1 MPVRF
6 RPRTRPRSLA
16 AATALLAAVLAGC
29 SGGAD
34 EDDHQDSSAG
44 HSHAAEADISHIH
57 GLGINPGDGKLYV
70 ATHHG
75 VVAVDDGG
83 SAKRVSDTAD
93 YMGFTVAGPDTFL
106 GSGHPAEG
114 SDEPAN
120 RGLIRS
126 TDAGRT
132 WKALSLAGEVD
143 FHALEQVGGTVYGY
157 DSTHGMLRVSENG
170 EDWDERAELSALDIA
185 VSPEDPGTVLA
196 TTADGVARSTDGG
209 ETFAG
214 GAEPVLAYLSW
225 AGEDGLYGI
234 GPQGTVHRSTDGGEN
249 WTETGTVPGGQAQAL
264 TAVTPERVLAATAGG
279 VYESR
284 DGGKTFTERLA
295 LSEGAH

>member
-6 RPRTRPRSLA
+6 RSRPRPRSLA

-29 SGGAD
+29 SGGP
-34 EDDHQDSSAG
+34 EEPEGSSSGDG
-44 HSHAAEADISHIH
+44 HSHAAESDISHIH
-57 GLGINPGDGKLYV
+57 GLGVNPGDGKLYV

-75 VVAVDDGG
+75 VVAVDDDG

-106 GSGHPAEG
+106 GSGHPPEG

-126 TDAGRT
+126 TDAGKT
-132 WKALSLAGEVD
+132 WKTLSLGGEVD
-143 FHALEQVGGTVYGY
+143 FHALEQAHGTVYGY
-157 DSTHGMLRVSENG
+157 DSTHGLLRVSEDG
-170 EDWDERAELSALDIA
+170 RKWDERAKLAALDIA
-185 VSPEDPGTVLA
+185 VSPKDPGVVLA
-196 TTADGVARSTDGG
+196 TTQSGVARSIDGG
-209 ETFAG
+209 ETFADG
-214 GAEPVLAYLSW
+214 TEPVLAYLSW

>member
-6 RPRTRPRSLA
+6 RSRPRPRSLA

-44 HSHAAEADISHIH
+44 HSHDGGAGVGHIH

-70 ATHHG
+70 ATHRG
-75 VVAVDDGG
+75 VLAVDGDGSTERMG
-83 SAKRVSDTAD
+83 DTAD

-196 TTADGVARSTDGG
+196 TTAGGVARSTDGG
-209 ETFAG
+209 ETFADG
-214 GAEPVLAYLSW
+214 SEPVLAYLSW